1 MEKQENRTSSTETT
15 NVSLPKVLV
24 ARVDAI
30 FLGLGY
36 TSRAEYIRA
45 AMQRQLVSDE
55 VRP

>member
-1 MEKQENRTSSTETT
+1 MEKQENSTSSTETT
-15 NVSLPKVLV
+15 NVSLPKVLL

-45 AMQRQLVSDE
+45 AIQRQLASDE